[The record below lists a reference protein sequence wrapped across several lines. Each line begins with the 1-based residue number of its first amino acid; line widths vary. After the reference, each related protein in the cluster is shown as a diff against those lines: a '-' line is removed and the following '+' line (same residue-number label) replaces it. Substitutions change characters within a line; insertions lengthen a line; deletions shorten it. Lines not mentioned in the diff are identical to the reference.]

1 MNLLELVER
10 QQIFADGAMGTMLQA
25 AGLRGGRS
33 PEQWNIERPDA
44 VRAVHEAYAHAGAN
58 LLTANTFGANALRQ
72 RRSKYSVAALAEAG
86 IRLAREIADAAAQP
100 CFAALDVGPLGA
112 FLEPLGTVS
121 FAQAAAYFR
130 EPIEA
135 AAAWADCILI
145 ETMSDVR
152 EASAAVQAARES
164 CALPVFVTMSFDEK
178 GRLLSGATL
187 EEALDALSPLGIAGF
202 GCNCGIGPSQML
214 DHLRRLSART
224 NLPLIISPNAG
235 LPRYQDGETVYDL
248 TPEVFAG
255 HMRAIAAGGARV
267 LGGCCGTTPAHIR
280 AMIAA
285 VTED

>member
-135 AAAWADCILI
+135 AAAWAIL
-145 ETMSDVR
+145 DVCL
-152 EASAAVQAARES
+152 S
-164 CALPVFVTMSFDEK
+164 EK
-178 GRLLSGATL
+178 GR
-187 EEALDALSPLGIAGF
+187 
-202 GCNCGIGPSQML
+202 CW
-214 DHLRRLSART
+214 
-224 NLPLIISPNAG
+224 
-235 LPRYQDGETVYDL
+235 
-248 TPEVFAG
+248 
-255 HMRAIAAGGARV
+255 
-267 LGGCCGTTPAHIR
+267 
-280 AMIAA
+280 
-285 VTED
+285 